1 MSCGEWIM
9 SYRNDIINLE
19 KKYSETNVSQ
29 GEVLSNETKKRI
41 NQNYNRN
48 QQKRRVDAI
57 LNNVKNK
64 DSLKEE
70 VHDIIR
76 TVNLKEL
83 CKNCKEEVIIAVI
96 ILYVQ
101 KSRNSE
107 FRVNRTRLWRE
118 YKLTWLKYSLI
129 LERLLQQTR
138 ENKPIRNNRKVDNE
152 QLIRW

>member
-1 MSCGEWIM
+1 M
-9 SYRNDIINLE
+9 SYKKDIQNLE

-64 DSLKEE
+64 DSVKEE

-76 TVNLKEL
+76 TVNLKDL

-107 FRVNRTRLWRE
+107 FRVNRTALWRE
-118 YKLTWLKYSLI
+118 YELSWLKYSLI
-129 LERLLQQTR
+129 LESLLQQTR

-152 QLIRW
+152 LIRW

>member
-1 MSCGEWIM
+1 M
-9 SYRNDIINLE
+9 SYGEEVMSYKTDIVNLE

-41 NQNYNRN
+41 NKNYNRN

-76 TVNLKEL
+76 NVNLKDL

-101 KSRNSE
+101 KSRNSD
-107 FRVNRTRLWRE
+107 FRVNRTALWRE
-118 YKLTWLKYSLI
+118 YELDWLKYSLI
-129 LERLLQQTR
+129 LERLLKQTR
-138 ENKPIRNNRKVDNE
+138 ESKPIRTNRKVDNE